1 MHDRQARRTLEARV
15 AAVLGIWLLLALVQ
29 SCVADRPLVERFERG
44 DWQPDSFRIASLG
57 GQFAAPRVA
66 FVLRLEG
73 QAGRRL
79 TVEGTFEI
87 DPQASLV
94 GGRWVEDGG
103 SSVRSGVLS
112 SATID
117 YFGGQGDRPSI
128 GGQFTLSNEQAPVYR
143 INLPQTRLSAE
154 R

>member
-1 MHDRQARRTLEARV
+1 MHANQR
-15 AAVLGIWLLLALVQ
+15 AATILGIGLLLVLVQ
-29 SCVADRPLVERFERG
+29 SCAADRPLVERFEQG
-44 DWQPDSFRIASLG
+44 DWQPDSFRVVSLG

-73 QAGRRL
+73 QAGHRL
-79 TVEGTFEI
+79 IVEGTVEI
-87 DPQASLV
+87 DPRASLV

-112 SATID
+112 SASID

-128 GGQFTLSNEQAPVYR
+128 GGQLTLSNEQGPVYR
-143 INLPQTRLSAE
+143 INLPRTRLSAE

>member
-1 MHDRQARRTLEARV
+1 MHDRQARQTLEARV

-79 TVEGTFEI
+79 TVEGTVEI
-87 DPQASLV
+87 DP
-94 GGRWVEDGG
+94 
-103 SSVRSGVLS
+103 
-112 SATID
+112 
-117 YFGGQGDRPSI
+117 
-128 GGQFTLSNEQAPVYR
+128 
-143 INLPQTRLSAE
+143 
-154 R
+154 